1 MSRIAICHQKTNFL
15 PLEAMLTE
23 NSNKKT
29 YLKLLSRVYFL
40 IEQCIS
46 YDEKENGSMASTVK
60 LTEIMCCSKH

>member
-40 IEQCIS
+40 TEQCIS
-46 YDEKENGSMASTVK
+46 YDEKENGSMANTVNRDNV
-60 LTEIMCCSKH
+60 L